1 MNAWTLSL
9 TLGRFMLDVAVVSG
23 LLLAGVLA
31 RRYVGFFQRFLIPAN
46 LIAGFAGL
54 LIGPE
59 LLGWVDFSIERM
71 GVYVYHL
78 LALTFIGVGL
88 QGGMGK
94 HSRAAI
100 NLGFIQ
106 IMTFLLQALV
116 GLGVALAVVYF
127 INPDLVPAVGVL
139 LPLGFGMGPGIAY
152 SIGQGWGAFG
162 FPEGGSIGLTIA
174 AIGFLV
180 AYFSGIAI
188 VSRGIRRGHA
198 VFHAVFV
205 RSADGLGAPVR
216 TGVIHTEPPPVAAR
230 MTFSPSSVE
239 PLTVHVAL
247 IALVY
252 LGAYGVTLAL
262 AEGLT
267 RVGLAHETPTLWSF
281 HFILANLLAFA
292 LRRVMHRRGLGRV
305 LDDGFLHRLTGLLAD
320 YLIAAS
326 IMAISLRIAWAYLGP
341 ILAMCLITTVVTYVT
356 IKWVAQRVFDDYPF
370 ERFVGIYGEMTGT
383 ISSGLALVRVADPEF
398 ASPVAQDLVL
408 SSGIALAFGFPLLVV
423 INLPFTVFGGALIG
437 YWALAGIL
445 LAYLAFLL
453 LLWRRFG
460 LRRKKVVSF

>member
-9 TLGRFMLDVAVVSG
+9 TLGRFMLDVAIVSG

-31 RRYVGFFQRFLIPAN
+31 RRYVGVFQRFLIPAN

-54 LIGPE
+54 IVGPE
-59 LLGWVDFSIERM
+59 LLGWVDFSLERM

-88 QGGMGK
+88 QGGMEK

-106 IMTFLLQALV
+106 IMTFLIQALV

-152 SIGQGWGAFG
+152 SIGQGWGAYG

-188 VSRGIRRGHA
+188 ASRGIRRG
-198 VFHAVFV
+198 HAVFV
-205 RSADGLGAPVR
+205 RSADGLGPDVR
-216 TGVIHTEPPPVAAR
+216 TGVVRTEPPPVAAR
-230 MTFSPSSVE
+230 MTFAPSSVE
-239 PLTVHVAL
+239 PLTVHLAL

-267 RVGLAHETPTLWSF
+267 RIGLAHETPTLWSF
-281 HFILANLLAFA
+281 HFILANLLAFTV
-292 LRRVMHRRGLGRV
+292 RRVMHRRGLDHV
-305 LDDGFLHRLTGLLAD
+305 LDEGFLHRLTGLLAD

-341 ILAMCLITTVVTYVT
+341 ILVMCGLATVVTYVT

-383 ISSGLALVRVADPEF
+383 ISSGLALVRVTDPEL

-408 SSGIALAFGFPLLVV
+408 SSGIALGFGFPLLLV
-423 INLPFTVFGGALIG
+423 INLPFTVFGGALAG
-437 YWALAGIL
+437 YWAVAGIL
-445 LAYLAFLL
+445 AAYLVFILA
-453 LLWRRFG
+453 LWRRFG
-460 LRRKKVVSF
+460 LRRKKTVSF

>member
-188 VSRGIRRGHA
+188 VSRGIRRG
-198 VFHAVFV
+198 HAVFV